1 MLGHGCGLAAK
12 VMRAMDIAF
21 DRSDSAPLRWSVLC
35 TGLHPITLIIYGS
48 HAQECSAVETRT
60 AVFCE
65 NAPAFTRN
73 LEIGD

>member
-1 MLGHGCGLAAK
+1 MG
-12 VMRAMDIAF
+12 IPF
-21 DRSDSAPLRWSVLC
+21 DRSDSTSLRWSVLC
-35 TGLHPITLIIYGS
+35 TGLHPIILIIFGS
-48 HAQECSAVETRT
+48 YAQECSAVETLT